1 MAKGAYLAAENR
13 GRQQDILFVGIDALA
28 GEGYGIDM
36 VANRQLDATFIYPT
50 GGDRIMQLAMTI
62 LKGEKY
68 NRENKLSSALVDKS
82 NVRVMQMQTTHIS
95 QLDQKI
101 ELLNFQMDKF
111 LMRYSSQRMLL
122 YACIVI
128 LLLVG
133 ESSSWWSGLFG

>member
-1 MAKGAYLAAENR
+1 MKQAPEITLVASADAAWLQQPAFEAVDSILSRFPEIDMIFTQNDFMAKGAYLAAENR

-68 NRENKLSSALVDKS
+68 NRENKL
-82 NVRVMQMQTTHIS
+82 RR
-95 QLDQKI
+95 
-101 ELLNFQMDKF
+101 LLSTN
-111 LMRYSSQRMLL
+111 RM
-122 YACIVI
+122 
-128 LLLVG
+128 
-133 ESSSWWSGLFG
+133 